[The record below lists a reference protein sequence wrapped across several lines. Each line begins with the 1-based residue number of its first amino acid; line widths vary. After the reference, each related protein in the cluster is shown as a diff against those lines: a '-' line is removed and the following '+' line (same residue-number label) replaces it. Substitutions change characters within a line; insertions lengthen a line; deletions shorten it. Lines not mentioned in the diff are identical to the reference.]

1 MLGSGSF
8 NGTPT
13 YALSQPSGAA
23 MDLHS
28 KLVSA
33 IEAFDRWEQPW
44 EFYDSVSSAPS
55 LDANDLEKLKRVW
68 GTAIE
73 SGGWLASKDFADGC
87 SLVDARLPSG
97 FPWLSNKAR
106 RQLVNGASYQWL

>member
-1 MLGSGSF
+1 
-8 NGTPT
+8 
-13 YALSQPSGAA
+13 

-33 IEAFDRWEQPW
+33 IEAFDCWEQPW
-44 EFYDSVSSAPS
+44 EFYEFVSSTPS
-55 LDANDLEKLKRVW
+55 LDANNLEELKRVW

-87 SLVDARLPSG
+87 SFVDARLASG

-106 RQLVNGASYQWL
+106 RQLVNGASYQWR